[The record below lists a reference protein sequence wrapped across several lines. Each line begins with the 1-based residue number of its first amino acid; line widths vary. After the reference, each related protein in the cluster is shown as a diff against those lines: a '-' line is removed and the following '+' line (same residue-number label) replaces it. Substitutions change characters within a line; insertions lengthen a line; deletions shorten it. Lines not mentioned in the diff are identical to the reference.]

1 MAEKIGLT
9 TERMGK
15 IKDAAMNF
23 RDSIAT
29 FFKEHDVEI
38 RDWKFAVE
46 NSEANYIVDA
56 SVKVVVKP
64 KRKS

>member
-1 MAEKIGLT
+1 MTEKMELT

-15 IKDAAMNF
+15 IREAAIHF
-23 RDSIAT
+23 KESVSS

-38 RDWKFAVE
+38 KDWKFAVE
-46 NSEANYIVDA
+46 NSETNYIIDA
-56 SVKVVVKP
+56 SVKVLVKP